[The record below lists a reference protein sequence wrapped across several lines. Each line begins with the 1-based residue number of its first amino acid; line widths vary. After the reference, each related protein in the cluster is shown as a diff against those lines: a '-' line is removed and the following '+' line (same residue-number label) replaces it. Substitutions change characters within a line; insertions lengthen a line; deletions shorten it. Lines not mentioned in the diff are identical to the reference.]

1 MSETY
6 TPPPIWM
13 GPLLT
18 EPAAYSPP
26 GVLLEKCDRC
36 RCAGPHKEELI
47 HEGRSTRRDCGR
59 CGRTLGFPRWDE
71 PAETPGKPT
80 TKARRPRR
88 STKTTKKK

>member
-1 MSETY
+1 MSNLY

-18 EPAAYSPP
+18 EPAVYSPP
-26 GVLLEKCDRC
+26 GVLLERCDRC
-36 RCAGPHKEELI
+36 HFEGPHKEELI

-71 PAETPGKPT
+71 PADKPAA
-80 TKARRPRR
+80 KIRQRKRGSSVGGR
-88 STKTTKKK
+88 G